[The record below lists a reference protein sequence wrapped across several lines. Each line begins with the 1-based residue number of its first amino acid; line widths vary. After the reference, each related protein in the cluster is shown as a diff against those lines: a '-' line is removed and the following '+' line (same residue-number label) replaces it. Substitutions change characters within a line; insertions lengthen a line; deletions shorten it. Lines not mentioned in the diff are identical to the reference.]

1 MTAFTASVAMLA
13 LVGALFTR
21 TIVEMRAAERFRDG
35 QQSFYLAE
43 GGLDAALTQVTSA
56 AGAQNLANGSYTYER
71 RILNVELI
79 PPGPSAP
86 PRRSS
91 PAAPSRATTMK
102 SPRCSLKH
110 ARG

>member
-43 GGLDAALTQVTSA
+43 GGLWM
-56 AGAQNLANGSYTYER
+56 
-71 RILNVELI
+71 
-79 PPGPSAP
+79 
-86 PRRSS
+86 PR
-91 PAAPSRATTMK
+91 
-102 SPRCSLKH
+102 
-110 ARG
+110 